1 MENLDSWKPGGSAY
15 KIWIEVL
22 IGEKLFGDQVSKE
35 KSGSGLYSV
44 GFSIRIYF
52 LIIVVMD
59 GLATASTKSYQPQ
72 LHYFGATL
80 VRKAKSNDSLQIF
93 GCEN

>member
-1 MENLDSWKPGGSAY
+1 MMENLDSWKPGVSDY

-35 KSGSGLYSV
+35 KSGSGLYLV

-52 LIIVVMD
+52 LIIV
-59 GLATASTKSYQPQ
+59 ATASTKSYQPRRSHISPICII
-72 LHYFGATL
+72 LGPHWF
-80 VRKAKSNDSLQIF
+80 VKRSLMMV
-93 GCEN
+93 